1 MTTQQHSIGMIN
13 IEKLTKKY
21 GQTIACDIPSLTIGD
36 GELTGIVGNNGAGKT
51 TLFRLMLDLTKS
63 DTGRITS
70 TSPCANCDK
79 TYGIQQI
86 DVAKNEEWKL
96 YTGAYLGECFL
107 IDYLTPIEYLEF
119 LGKISGIKPDVMRE
133 RLSRF
138 ETFAGNEVLTRDKLI
153 RDLSAGNRQKV
164 GIMAALAGNPTVV
177 ILDEPFNFL
186 DPQSQNKLTQ
196 TLIDYNNETGATIL
210 ISSHDLTHTVK
221 LCRRII
227 LLEGG
232 HIIRDIPNNGES
244 TAVALDDYFSAE

>member
-1 MTTQQHSIGMIN
+1 MIN
-13 IEKLTKKY
+13 IEKLTKRY

-36 GELTGIVGNNGAGKT
+36 GEMTGIIGNNGAGKT
-51 TLFRLMLDLTKS
+51 TLFRLMLDLTKA

-70 TSPCANCDK
+70 TPPCTNWDK

-86 DVAKNEEWKL
+86 DVAKSEEWKV
-96 YTGAYLGECFL
+96 YTGAYLGERFL
-107 IDYLTPIEYLEF
+107 IDYLTPIEYFEF
-119 LGKISGIKPDVMRE
+119 LRKISGIKTDVMQE

-138 ETFAGNEVLTRDKLI
+138 ETFAGNEVLKRDKLI

-196 TLIDYNNETGATIL
+196 TLMDYNNETGATIL

-221 LCRRII
+221 LCKRII
-227 LLEGG
+227 LLESG

-244 TAVALDDYFSAE
+244 TAMELDDYFRAE